1 MKELK
6 FEINGHINSILIQ
19 KNNNIIYKDKITILE
34 FYNILQLGIN
44 KTKDVFI
51 SNNKLNNKEYCLINL
66 MDINSVIENT
76 KYIKNSL
83 IYEYINL
90 IVDNKENYLNKIEN
104 VVNNLMLEVKEKL
117 DFNISWDFNNNLS
130 KIISSLADIDITI
143 DIKKIELIIKKIL
156 EYILKN
162 NIDKTYIIFIDRDLI
177 NLDFNEDNLYIFN
190 INNNIKNLY
199 DYNLLFL
206 DNFYDFNL
214 DILLENIKLNWN
226 KDYDDSYILNLLT
239 DFINIYLKYD
249 NVLISNKDIKQIK
262 DIFYNLYNIQNNSN
276 SIEIL

>member
-162 NIDKTYIIFIDRDLI
+162 NINKTYIIFIDRDLI